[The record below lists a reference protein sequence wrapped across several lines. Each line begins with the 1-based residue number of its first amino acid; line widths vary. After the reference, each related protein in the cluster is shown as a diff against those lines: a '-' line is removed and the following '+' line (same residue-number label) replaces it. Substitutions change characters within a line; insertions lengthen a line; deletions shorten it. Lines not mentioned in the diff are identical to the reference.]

1 MGVGPNAVRFDALA
15 DFDWID
21 ERDAVAQ
28 GVGRPFEVVFVCT
41 GNRFRSA
48 LAEGVFRAAAGDAG
62 IAVQSYGTLRL
73 DPVPALPEAVELARA
88 YGVDLSA
95 HRCRSL
101 VGEDLRDADLV
112 VGFELVHA
120 ATAVLDAAAA
130 RDRTFLLA
138 ELVAYLDQISAAA
151 DGTAEGARRV
161 VEAAAA
167 LRRERRNLAV
177 EEIDD
182 PLGRPAK
189 AQALIADDVA
199 ALTSR
204 LAARLFG
211 AEERTG

>member
-1 MGVGPNAVRFDALA
+1 V
-15 DFDWID
+15 
-21 ERDAVAQ
+21 VAQ
-28 GVGRPFEVVFVCT
+28 GLGRPFEVVFVCT

-48 LAEGVFRAAAGDAG
+48 LAEGVFRTAAGDAG
-62 IAVQSYGTLRL
+62 FAVESYGTLRL
-73 DPVPALPEAVELARA
+73 DPMPALPEAVELARA

-101 VGEDLRDADLV
+101 VGEDLRHADLV

-120 ATAVLDAAAA
+120 ATAVLDADAA

-138 ELVAYLDQISAAA
+138 ELLAYLDQIESTA

-167 LRRERRNLAV
+167 VRRERRNLAV

-182 PLGRPAK
+182 PLGQSTK

-204 LAARLFG
+204 LAVRLFG
-211 AEERTG
+211 A